1 MSLLWPILT
10 QMLRAPRRTAIV
22 DDRRTYRCGE
32 LAGGAMFAAE
42 QIEAATACENV
53 AILLPTSGAFPIALM
68 GIWLA
73 GRTAV
78 PLNYLLSRDELNYVI
93 RDCDADTIVTVGP
106 MLDFIGG
113 AEAIPGGVRLL
124 DLTQFD
130 FTGMPPLRWPPLA
143 GRDRTAA
150 ILYTSGTSGTPKGV
164 MLTHGNLHANV
175 DAAIEHASIT
185 QWDTFLG
192 VLPQFHC
199 FGLTAMTL
207 IPLRAGAKVVYS
219 AKFTPLRKIVE
230 LIREHRPGIFMA
242 VPSMYGALLSA
253 KDATAADFASIRLA
267 ISGAEPLPDAIF
279 EKYRERFNVHLMEGY
294 GLTETAPVT
303 NWSTPQRH
311 RLHSVGPS
319 LPGVRVVTV
328 DEDDLILPPGRDGEI
343 LVAGPNVM
351 AGYYK
356 QPDLTAEAFTELDTG
371 ENHQRGQARAQRY
384 FRTGDVGHLDKDGYL
399 YITGRKKEML
409 IIGGENVFPRQIEEV
424 LNKHPSIRDSAVI
437 GQTDAIRGEVPVAFV
452 ETADDPPFEEAAVR
466 SWCRDHLPPYKV
478 PRKIT
483 AIEKLR
489 RSPTGKLLR
498 RELGKDK

>member
-1 MSLLWPILT
+1 
-10 QMLRAPRRTAIV
+10 
-22 DDRRTYRCGE
+22 
-32 LAGGAMFAAE
+32 
-42 QIEAATACENV
+42 
-53 AILLPTSGAFPIALM
+53 
-68 GIWLA
+68 
-73 GRTAV
+73 
-78 PLNYLLSRDELNYVI
+78 
-93 RDCDADTIVTVGP
+93 
-106 MLDFIGG
+106 
-113 AEAIPGGVRLL
+113 
-124 DLTQFD
+124 
-130 FTGMPPLRWPPLA
+130 
-143 GRDRTAA
+143 
-150 ILYTSGTSGTPKGV
+150 
-164 MLTHGNLHANV
+164 
-175 DAAIEHASIT
+175 
-185 QWDTFLG
+185 
-192 VLPQFHC
+192 
-199 FGLTAMTL
+199 
-207 IPLRAGAKVVYS
+207 
-219 AKFTPLRKIVE
+219 
-230 LIREHRPGIFMA
+230 
-242 VPSMYGALLSA
+242 
-253 KDATAADFASIRLA
+253 
-267 ISGAEPLPDAIF
+267 
-279 EKYRERFNVHLMEGY
+279 MEGE
-294 GLTETAPVT
+294 G
-303 NWSTPQRH
+303 
-311 RLHSVGPS
+311 
-319 LPGVRVVTV
+319 
-328 DEDDLILPPGRDGEI
+328 PGRDGEI